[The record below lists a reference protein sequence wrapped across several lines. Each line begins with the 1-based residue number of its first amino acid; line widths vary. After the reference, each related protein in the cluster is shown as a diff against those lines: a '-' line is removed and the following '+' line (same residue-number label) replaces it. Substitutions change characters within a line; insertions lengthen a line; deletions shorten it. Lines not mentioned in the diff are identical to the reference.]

1 MYRGDPCFQKLP
13 DKHFLNSHMPDYH
26 QSYIMQPAFLR
37 GGRKFHLKLMFD
49 NNKVKETGLSYKSG
63 FFHSAQ
69 AESVFFFVVLNSG
82 MVQQRKEPPDLMI
95 SLISTSMTSYPRS
108 RS

>member
-1 MYRGDPCFQKLP
+1 MYRGDPYFQKLP
-13 DKHFLNSHMPDYH
+13 DKHFLNSHVPDYH
-26 QSYIMQPAFLR
+26 QSYIMQPAK
-37 GGRKFHLKLMFD
+37 GVVANSIEN
-49 NNKVKETGLSYKSG
+49 NNKVKETGLPYKSG

>member
-1 MYRGDPCFQKLP
+1 MNYFP
-13 DKHFLNSHMPDYH
+13 FLVVVPVETIPNALLSKNCN
-26 QSYIMQPAFLR
+26 I
-37 GGRKFHLKLMFD
+37 KKLMID
-49 NNKVKETGLSYKSG
+49 NKKEKETGLPYKSG
-63 FFHSAQ
+63 FFHSVQ
-69 AESVFFFVVLNSG
+69 AESVFFFVILNSG